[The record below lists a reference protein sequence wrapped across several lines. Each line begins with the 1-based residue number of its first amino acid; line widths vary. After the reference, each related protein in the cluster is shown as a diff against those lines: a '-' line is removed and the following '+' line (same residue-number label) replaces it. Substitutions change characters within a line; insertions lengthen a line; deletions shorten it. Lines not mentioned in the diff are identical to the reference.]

1 MAATH
6 RSPCVRDIIPLTRFD
21 PAKSRGMGGSSHG
34 EHPSSV
40 RSSAARTPD
49 LRTVTAA
56 QAASAAGAGAGFGRP
71 ALARTLHGLT
81 WRRFAIFCAIVGL
94 ASAGHAIATTMLP
107 GKTLHNGVQVFA
119 WEYANLLVFFGAVG
133 LAVIVTGNWA
143 PARTGPR
150 VAALVAA
157 AVAGLVAGTVL
168 ADALMAVLYPN
179 DKGAP
184 SLMKQI
190 AGIALWSHVIA
201 AGVLGYFFLLREE
214 DAAASL
220 HREEM
225 RRVELDRELA
235 EARLQ
240 VMQAQVEP
248 HFLFNT
254 LANVRRLFQ
263 TDPSAARSMLEH
275 LSRYLSAML
284 PRMRSA
290 QSTLEH
296 ELVLALA
303 YLQVQKI
310 RMGARL
316 AIRVDVPDTLA
327 ATPFPPMMLVTLVE
341 NAIRHGLNPLPHGG
355 EVSITARVAEGR
367 LRVQVGDTGCGLAE
381 SSGPG
386 VGLANIRARLM
397 TLYDGNARLLLAQ
410 NPGGGVVATIELPQA
425 APAHAA
431 RAA

>member
-1 MAATH
+1 M
-6 RSPCVRDIIPLTRFD
+6 
-21 PAKSRGMGGSSHG
+21 
-34 EHPSSV
+34 
-40 RSSAARTPD
+40 
-49 LRTVTAA
+49 TAA
-56 QAASAAGAGAGFGRP
+56 LANSIADARAASWRA
-71 ALARTLHGLT
+71 ALARTLRGMT

-94 ASAGHAIATTMLP
+94 AAAGHAIAMTLMP
-107 GKTLHNGVQVFA
+107 GKSLRDGAKVFA
-119 WEYANLLVFFGAVG
+119 WEYAYLLVFFGTVG
-133 LAVIVTGNWA
+133 VAVIATGSWA
-143 PARTGPR
+143 PTRTGPR
-150 VAALVAA
+150 VVALVAA
-157 AVAGLVAGTVL
+157 VVAGLAAGILL
-168 ADALMAVLYPN
+168 ADALMAVMYPN
-179 DKGAP
+179 DKAAP

-190 AGIALWSHVIA
+190 SAVLLWSHVVA

-214 DAAASL
+214 DAAAAL
-220 HREEM
+220 HREEL

-263 TDPSAARSMLEH
+263 TDPSAARTMLLH

-290 QSTLEH
+290 ESTLEH

-316 AIRVDVPDTLA
+316 AIRVDVPDTLGA
-327 ATPFPPMMLVTLVE
+327 APFPPMMLVTLVE
-341 NAIRHGLNPLPHGG
+341 NAIRHGLNPQPHGG
-355 EVSITARVAEGR
+355 EVSVVARAADGR
-367 LRVQVGDTGCGLAE
+367 LRVEVGDTGRGLAE

-386 VGLANIRARLM
+386 VGLANIRARLT
-397 TLYDGNARLLLAQ
+397 TLYEGRARLMLAQ
-410 NPGGGVVATIELPQA
+410 NPGGGVTATIDLPFP

>member
-1 MAATH
+1 
-6 RSPCVRDIIPLTRFD
+6 
-21 PAKSRGMGGSSHG
+21 
-34 EHPSSV
+34 
-40 RSSAARTPD
+40 
-49 LRTVTAA
+49 VTAA
-56 QAASAAGAGAGFGRP
+56 LATAPADAGAASWRT
-71 ALARTLHGLT
+71 ALARTLHGMT

-94 ASAGHAIATTMLP
+94 AAAGHAIAMTLMP
-107 GKTLHNGVQVFA
+107 GKSLRDGAKVFA
-119 WEYANLLVFFGAVG
+119 WEYAYLLVFFGTVG
-133 LAVIVTGNWA
+133 VAVIATGNWA

-150 VAALVAA
+150 VVALIAAV
-157 AVAGLVAGTVL
+157 VAGLAAGIVL
-168 ADALMAVLYPN
+168 ADALMAVMYPN

-190 AGIALWSHVIA
+190 SAILLWSHVVA
-201 AGVLGYFFLLREE
+201 AGCLGYFFLLREE
-214 DAAASL
+214 DAAAAL
-220 HREEM
+220 HREEL

-263 TDPSAARSMLEH
+263 TDPSAARTMLLH

-296 ELVLALA
+296 ELALALA

-316 AIRVDVPDTLA
+316 AIRVDVPDALGA
-327 ATPFPPMMLVTLVE
+327 APFPPMMLVTLVE
-341 NAIRHGLNPLPHGG
+341 NAIRHGLNPQPHGG
-355 EVSITARVAEGR
+355 EVSIIARAADGR
-367 LRVQVGDTGCGLAE
+367 LRVQVGDTGRGLSE

-386 VGLANIRARLM
+386 VGLANIRARLT
-397 TLYDGNARLLLAQ
+397 TLYEGHARLLLAQ
-410 NPGGGVVATIELPQA
+410 NPDGGVTATIELPLP
-425 APAHAA
+425 APTHAA